1 MITSIKEYKTHL
13 TQVTQDDITNSDKY
27 LSKIINHDNTY
38 NNNNMIHKNI
48 NKTINIALTFNLNKQ
63 QTIKLIQNV
72 FTNPSQAPSMINVN
86 FVKTYLDD
94 ILKSIDNLTENN
106 FNIYNYTNE
115 MLNITNNDIAMYV
128 EGINDFVHE
137 INEKINILNFNCIY
151 ENNILFISNFEKL
164 NEHNKNTILN
174 TIKKYNGINITNK
187 LNMNVKINKL

>member
-48 NKTINIALTFNLNKQ
+48 NKIINIALTFNLNKQ
-63 QTIKLIQNV
+63 QTIKLIENV

-86 FVKTYLDD
+86 FVKNHLSD
-94 ILKSIDNLTENN
+94 IIHSINNLSDNN

-115 MLNITNNDIAMYV
+115 MLNITNNDIALYV
-128 EGINDFVHE
+128 EGINEFVNL
-137 INEKINILNFNCIY
+137 INEKIKLTNFKCIY
-151 ENNILFISNFEKL
+151 ENNILYISNFEKL
-164 NEHNKNTILN
+164 NEHNKNIILN
-174 TIKKYNGINITNK
+174 TIKKHNGINITNK
-187 LNMNVKINKL
+187 LNMNIKINKL